1 MCCDYTE
8 RSRARGRPAT
18 EDRSRNQQG
27 TDTGLSR
34 SAVRSNVSRASWP
47 TDEICRVLVPVD
59 GRAPTGTTNAY
70 IADGALL
77 IDPAD
82 RSEALDA
89 AVAAADIEH
98 IAVTHA
104 HPDHVGGVATCAA
117 ETGATVWC
125 RRGFES
131 RFAAAAGID
140 PDRTFVEGTQLPVG
154 DGVGVIDA
162 QGHAPDHVAFEA
174 ASGTVCGDVA
184 TAEGSVAIAAPDG
197 DLRGY
202 LVSLRRLYARS
213 PPRLLPGHGP
223 VIDDPRATCLRLLEH
238 RRDREQRVL
247 AAVRGGASDVDA
259 VLDAA
264 YDKDV
269 SGVRALARAT
279 TVAHIEKLDIEGRI
293 AFDSESRTVAPE

>member
-1 MCCDYTE
+1 M
-8 RSRARGRPAT
+8 SWPA
-18 EDRSRNQQG
+18 D
-27 TDTGLSR
+27 
-34 SAVRSNVSRASWP
+34 AVRRI
-47 TDEICRVLVPVD
+47 TVPVD

-70 IADGALL
+70 LVDGTLL

-82 RSEALDA
+82 RSEELDA
-89 AVAAADIEH
+89 AVAAADVEH

-104 HPDHVGGVATCAA
+104 HPDHTGGVAAYAA
-117 ETGATVWC
+117 ETDATVWC
-125 RRGFES
+125 RRGFAS

-174 ASGTVCGDVA
+174 AGGTVCGDVA
-184 TAEGSVAIAAPDG
+184 IAEGSVAVAAPDG

-202 LVSLRRLYARS
+202 LVSLRRLYARN
-213 PPRLLPGHGP
+213 PPKLLPGHGP
-223 VIDDPRATCLRLLEH
+223 VIDDPRATCLRLLRH
-238 RRDREQRVL
+238 RRDRERRAL

-269 SGVRALARAT
+269 SGIRDLARAT
-279 TVAHIEKLDIEGRI
+279 VVAHLEKLDSEARV
-293 AFDSESRTVAPE
+293 AFDPETGAVAPG